1 MDLPDKVVTT
11 IVKSFPETGQ
21 AWVDAYPKYLA
32 SLLTKWQL
40 TIEGRAETGWPTNV
54 VYFVRTAVG
63 DKRVLKLGHPHPE
76 STTEQL
82 YLTNGAKLDLPLVK
96 LLDADP
102 DGYAMLL
109 EQIGTGKCLRPEI
122 SNRAAIQEALQLHL
136 NLPRA
141 PVEGVPSYLGWMQ
154 KAFAE
159 YRVGRSDDEF
169 LSFIETA
176 ERLYANYADHEIC
189 LLHGDLHH
197 ENILR
202 GSTGWIAIDP
212 KGVNGPR
219 EFEVGRF
226 FHNFLSDEIPGEFT
240 SEAIE
245 QVLQHRFALGASALG
260 YSERLIMEVTMIDL
274 TLAMTWH
281 LNSGSE
287 GGDGMPILRVLAK
300 MLA

>member
-1 MDLPDKVVTT
+1 MELPDKVVTT
-11 IVKSFPETGQ
+11 IVKSFPETGK
-21 AWVDAYPKYLA
+21 AWVDAYPNYLA
-32 SLLTKWQL
+32 SLLAKWQL
-40 TIEGRAETGWPTNV
+40 TIEGRASTGWPTNV
-54 VYFVRTAVG
+54 VYFVRTAAG
-63 DKRVLKLGHPHPE
+63 EKRVLKLGHPHPE

-82 YLTNGAKLDLPLVK
+82 YLTNGAKLELPLVK

-102 DGYAMLL
+102 DGYAMLMV
-109 EQIGTGKCLRPEI
+109 QIGTGECLRPEI
-122 SNRAAIQEALQLHL
+122 GNPTAIQEALQLHL
-136 NLPRA
+136 CLPRE
-141 PVEGVPSYLGWMQ
+141 PVDGLPTYLGWMQ

-159 YRVGRSDDEF
+159 YRAQSSDAEF
-169 LSFIETA
+169 LSFIENA
-176 ERLYANYADHEIC
+176 EQLYSNYAENEIF

-202 GSTGWIAIDP
+202 SSTGWIAIDP

-219 EFEVGRF
+219 VFEVGRF
-226 FHNFLSDEIPGEFT
+226 FHNFLSDEISGEVT
-240 SEAIE
+240 PEAIE
-245 QVLQHRFALGASALG
+245 QVLQRRFEQGADALG

-287 GGDGMPILRVLAK
+287 GGDGLSILRVLAK